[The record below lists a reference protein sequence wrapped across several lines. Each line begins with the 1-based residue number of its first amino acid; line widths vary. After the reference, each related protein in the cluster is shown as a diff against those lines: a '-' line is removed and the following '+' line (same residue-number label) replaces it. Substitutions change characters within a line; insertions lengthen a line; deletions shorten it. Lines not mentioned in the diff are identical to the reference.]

1 MLILALFTVFLQEL
15 LNTISSIKEV
25 IMLSPIIKQHIED
38 RLGKPI
44 RYHSDCEMLSFDIE
58 KVTKQKISLNTLK
71 RLLGFIEGVSEPRLF
86 TLDTIALYLGY
97 TNWDVYLSS
106 LDKLGNS
113 GFNSLN
119 EIKIET
125 LPISAVVQFNY
136 EPDREVHVLYEG
148 RNRFQVIVSRN
159 SKLKVND
166 RLNISHFVLNYPLV
180 ILDVERDGVS
190 LGRFTAGKVGGL
202 SKLVII

>member
-1 MLILALFTVFLQEL
+1 
-15 LNTISSIKEV
+15 
-25 IMLSPIIKQHIED
+25 MLSPIIKQHIED